1 VSAWSEPIIL
11 GSRLASELGA
21 RLSRLGVEPR
31 VRFAGAGRMSYS
43 VLLAD
48 LPVLQAA
55 MDDLSRTGA
64 ALPVVVDPLFTV
76 KRDHLNAWSRA
87 SIAIGEEDTSRVVE
101 PWLSK
106 LDPAQ
111 AIAVNAM
118 LEPGL
123 LGFCLFDEQGTGKTY
138 MGLGLVHSLIEAG
151 RVSQVLV
158 FCPASM
164 LGTWEREFEKLPFL
178 SSRVR
183 GKQLVL
189 KAGEHQLNIPSAV
202 KVVITNYRQAV
213 TRQNQLS
220 NWATRLER
228 DGTQSRTI
236 IILDESFIVKNEEAQ
251 ASAAVMSIRRACS
264 YCLVLCGTPAP
275 NRPDDIVHQINLS
288 DLGSALGEYRS
299 TEDQVEDLRR
309 LSVLIEDR
317 AAFLRR
323 LKKDVLESLPQKVF
337 KIKRLEMSKR
347 HRSLYDRGREAFR
360 NELLELGRQGI
371 RRSYASALSGRAR
384 LIQLCSYPSAEELA
398 PAENTKFEALREI
411 IKDVCVERGRK
422 LIIWTSYL
430 DSVSSIS
437 EFITSIG
444 LSVEVITGEV
454 LPADRTSTVLR
465 FQEAESPQVLVCN
478 PAAAGAGLTLT
489 RSADAVYMSYPS
501 QAAHFLQSLDRIHR
515 RGQEAAE
522 TNFHFL
528 VFGNTIED
536 RELARLYR
544 KEETQAELLGDI
556 YQLPKTIEEFLAEID
571 A

>member
-11 GSRLASELGA
+11 GSRLASELAA

-64 ALPVVVDPLFTV
+64 SVPVVVDPLFEV

-87 SIAIGEEDTSRVVE
+87 SIAIGEGDTSRVSE

-138 MGLGLVHSLIEAG
+138 MGLGLVHFLIETG

-178 SSRVR
+178 TSRVR

-189 KAGEHQLNIPSAV
+189 KAGEHQLNIPSAT

-251 ASAAVMSIRRACS
+251 ASAAVMSIRRTCS

-309 LSVLIEDR
+309 LSVLVEDR

-323 LKKDVLESLPQKVF
+323 LKKDVLASLPQKVF
-337 KIKRLEMSKR
+337 KIKRLAMSKR
-347 HRSLYDRGREAFR
+347 HRALYDRGREAFR
-360 NELLELGRQGI
+360 SELLQLGRQGI
-371 RRSYASALSGRAR
+371 RRSYASALSGRSR
-384 LIQLCSYPSAEELA
+384 LIQLCSYPAAEELT

-411 IKDVCVERGRK
+411 INDVCVLRGRK

-437 EFITSIG
+437 EFIMSVG
-444 LSVEVITGEV
+444 LSVEVITGEI
-454 LPADRTSTVLR
+454 LPADRTSTVMR

-522 TNFHFL
+522 TNFYFL

>member
-1 VSAWSEPIIL
+1 MSAWSEPIIL
-11 GSRLASELGA
+11 GSRQASELGA

-31 VRFAGAGRMSYS
+31 VKFLGAGRLSYS

-55 MDDLSRTGA
+55 MDELSSSGA
-64 ALPVVVDPLFTV
+64 AAATVVDPLQGV
-76 KRDHLNAWSRA
+76 KREHLAAWSRA
-87 SIAIGEEDTSRVVE
+87 SNALKEHDTGRVVE
-101 PWLSK
+101 PWAKK

-111 AIAVNAM
+111 AVAVNAM

-138 MGLGLVHSLIEAG
+138 MGLGLVHFMIESGMA
-151 RVSQVLV
+151 SQVLV

-164 LGTWEREFEKLPFL
+164 LGTWEQEFEKLCIL
-178 SSRVR
+178 TSRVR

-189 KAGEHQLNIPSAV
+189 KAGENQLNIPSTAR
-202 KVVITNYRQAV
+202 VVITNYRQAV
-213 TRQNQLS
+213 TRENQLS
-220 NWATRLER
+220 NWATKLDRN
-228 DGTQSRTI
+228 GAPGKTI

-251 ASAAVMSIRRACS
+251 ASAAIMAIRRACS

-288 DLGSALGEYRS
+288 DLGAALGGYRS

-309 LSVLIEDR
+309 LSVLVEER

-323 LKKDVLESLPQKVF
+323 LKKDVLASLPQKVF
-337 KIKRLEMSKR
+337 KVKRLVMSKR
-347 HRSLYDRGREAFR
+347 HRALYDRARSEFR
-360 NELLELGRQGI
+360 DRLLQMGSQGV
-371 RRSYASALSGRAR
+371 RRSYAGTLAGRAR
-384 LIQLCSYPSAEELA
+384 LIQLCSYPGADELP
-398 PAENTKFEALREI
+398 PAENSKFSALREI
-411 IKDVCVERGRK
+411 IDDVCVARDRK

-437 EFITSIG
+437 DFVSSMG

-454 LPADRTSTVLR
+454 LPADRTATVMR
-465 FQEAESPQVLVCN
+465 FQNSDAPRVLVCN

-489 RSADAVYMSYPS
+489 KSSDAVYMSYPS

-522 TNFHFL
+522 TNFYFL
-528 VFGNTIED
+528 VFGGTIED

-556 YQLPKTIEEFLAEID
+556 YQLPQTIEEFLAEID